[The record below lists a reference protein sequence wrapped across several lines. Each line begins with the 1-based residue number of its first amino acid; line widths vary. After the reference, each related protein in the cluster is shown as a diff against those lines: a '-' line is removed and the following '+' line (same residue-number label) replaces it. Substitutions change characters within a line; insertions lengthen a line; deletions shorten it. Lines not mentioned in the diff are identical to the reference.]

1 MQIQG
6 GGPRKFKNVWDHWNN
21 QFKQWKSKTIFET
34 EYVLFNFFLQA
45 TTYIGTIEMP
55 IGTKNLDTKPA
66 VGTS

>member
-1 MQIQG
+1 MFEIIRTINLKSERSKQ
-6 GGPRKFKNVWDHWNN
+6 FLN
-21 QFKQWKSKTIFET
+21 QNM
-34 EYVLFNFFLQA
+34 YVLFNFFLQA

>member
-1 MQIQG
+1 MFEIIG
-6 GGPRKFKNVWDHWNN
+6 IINLNSEREK
-21 QFKQWKSKTIFET
+21 QFLKQNMYF
-34 EYVLFNFFLQA
+34 LMFFLQA

>member
-1 MQIQG
+1 MFEIIGIINLNSEREQ
-6 GGPRKFKNVWDHWNN
+6 
-21 QFKQWKSKTIFET
+21 QFLKQNMYFLT
-34 EYVLFNFFLQA
+34 FFLQA

>member
-1 MQIQG
+1 MFEIIWIINFNSE
-6 GGPRKFKNVWDHWNN
+6 RVK
-21 QFKQWKSKTIFET
+21 QFFET

>member
-1 MQIQG
+1 MFEIIG
-6 GGPRKFKNVWDHWNN
+6 IINFNSEREK
-21 QFKQWKSKTIFET
+21 QFLKQNMYF
-34 EYVLFNFFLQA
+34 LMFFLQA

>member
-1 MQIQG
+1 MFEIIG
-6 GGPRKFKNVWDHWNN
+6 IFNLNSEREKHFL
-21 QFKQWKSKTIFET
+21 KQNMYFLT
-34 EYVLFNFFLQA
+34 FFLQA